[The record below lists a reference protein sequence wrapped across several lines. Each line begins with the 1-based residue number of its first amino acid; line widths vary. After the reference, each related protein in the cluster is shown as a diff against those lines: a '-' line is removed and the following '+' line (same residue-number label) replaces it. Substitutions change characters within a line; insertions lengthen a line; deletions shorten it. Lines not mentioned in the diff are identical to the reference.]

1 LTAKRKIHCAN
12 CGGALP
18 GECSCVSDIPDLS
31 KLQEVMSVLATQ
43 TATELMESW
52 HRGFCDGLEMAAKL
66 ADGMSDH
73 FAMSESQ
80 QVVLRAVRDFL
91 REFQLKAQ
99 LDK

>member
-1 LTAKRKIHCAN
+1 
-12 CGGALP
+12 
-18 GECSCVSDIPDLS
+18 
-31 KLQEVMSVLATQ
+31 MSILATE

-66 ADGMSDH
+66 ADGMSDR
-73 FAMSESQ
+73 FEMNESQ
-80 QVVLRAVRDFL
+80 RAVLRAVRDFL